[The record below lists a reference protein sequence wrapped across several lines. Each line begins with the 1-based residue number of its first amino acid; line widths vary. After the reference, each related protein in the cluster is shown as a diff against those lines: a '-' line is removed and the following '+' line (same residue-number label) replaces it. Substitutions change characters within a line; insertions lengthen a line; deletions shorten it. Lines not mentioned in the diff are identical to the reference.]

1 MNARFL
7 VSLAVV
13 ALATGATGCSGCIR
27 WTVAADPATSVL
39 NYVGSSPEMAYPRMS
54 TRYRMTH
61 SEAALTTAVLALP
74 HVRELEFASANDVD
88 FQDQRHATVTGTFDT
103 KERQLYP
110 FTATVI
116 QEDDGMYRCD
126 SLTVGGT
133 TVR

>member
-1 MNARFL
+1 MNVRFFA
-7 VSLAVV
+7 SV
-13 ALATGATGCSGCIR
+13 ALLALSTLTTGCSGCVR

-39 NYVGSSPEMAYPRMS
+39 NYVGSTPEMAYDRMS
-54 TRYRMTH
+54 TRYRATH
-61 SEAALTTAVLALP
+61 TPATLASSLLSLP

-88 FQDQRHATVTGTFDT
+88 FQDTRHAVVTGTFDT

-116 QEDDGMYRCD
+116 QEEDGRYRCD
-126 SLTVGGT
+126 SLTIGGT